1 MQKYLDR
8 TLEKEIVK
16 SLKNYPVTAIL
27 GPRQCGKST
36 LAKYIVSS
44 VEDSLIL
51 DMESPSDLNK
61 LTDPEFFFSNNQDKL
76 ICIDEI
82 QRVPD
87 LFSVIRVI
95 VDRNRVNGRFLILGS
110 ASQDL
115 IQQSSESLAG
125 RISLHELWPFQLMEL
140 SDTKVGLSDLWLR
153 GGYPDSVLKDD
164 EAESLNWRE
173 NFIRTFLERDI
184 PQFGLKLM
192 STTMRRFWTML
203 AHNQGQL
210 LNTSKLGASLG
221 VSHVTIRRYIDIL
234 ESTFM
239 VRTLQPF
246 HKNIK
251 KRLVKTP
258 KVYIRDSGLLHALL
272 DIDNMNELFGHPV
285 VGASWEGFA
294 LEAIVNMFS
303 DWKSYFYRTSSGE
316 EIDLILQKK
325 NRTIAI
331 ELKVSTSPRLSKGIY
346 NTLEV
351 INADQCLVVTP
362 IDEPYQLNPKI
373 RVSNLQDAFNY
384 IANVSFKDNND
395 IRSLRQ
401 NKLERKGLY

>member
-1 MQKYLDR
+1 MHDYLDR
-8 TLEKEIVK
+8 KIENKIVN
-16 SLKNYPVTAIL
+16 SLKSYPVTAIL

-36 LAKYIVSS
+36 LAKHIVSS
-44 VEDSLIL
+44 VGNSLIL
-51 DMESPSDLNK
+51 DMESPTDLNK
-61 LTDPEFFFSNNQDKL
+61 LSDPEFFFSNNKDML

-87 LFSVIRVI
+87 LFSVIRVV
-95 VDRNRVNGRFLILGS
+95 VDRNRVHGRFLILGS
-110 ASQDL
+110 ASQNL
-115 IQQSSESLAG
+115 IRQSSESLAG
-125 RISLHELWPFQLMEL
+125 RISLHELWPFQLTEL
-140 SDTKVGLSDLWLR
+140 SDTQVGLSDLWLR
-153 GGYPDSVLKDD
+153 GGYPDSVLKDNEPD
-164 EAESLNWRE
+164 SLDWRE

-184 PQFGLKLM
+184 PQFGLKLA

-221 VSHVTIRRYIDIL
+221 VSHVTIRRYVDIL

-246 HKNIK
+246 HKNVK

-272 DIDNMNELFGHPV
+272 NIDDLNELFGHPV
-285 VGASWEGFA
+285 VGSSWEGFA

-325 NRTIAI
+325 NKTIAM
-331 ELKVSTSPRLSKGIY
+331 EFKVSTSPRLSKGIY

-351 INADQCLVVTP
+351 VNADQCLVVTP
-362 IDEPYQLNPKI
+362 IDAPYQLNPQI
-373 RVSNLQDAFNY
+373 RISNLRDAFNY
-384 IANVSFKDNND
+384 ISNVSF
-395 IRSLRQ
+395 
-401 NKLERKGLY
+401 